1 MKIERNNYQ
10 IGIYLEKAL
19 NEENM
24 SIKQLSNFTGIDVRL
39 LSRYL
44 INVKCPSLTNIQ
56 KIANAL
62 DKDVEYFTSDH
73 YFKSKN
79 MKEALLSSIIQPHI
93 ARNTDD
99 SNRKAFKTSITLMK
113 QIFNSSTDE
122 GRKKLLDEF
131 IHFLSD
137 KAYDIAY
144 EDKNGVGE
152 WVQPFL

>member
-19 NEENM
+19 TDKNM
-24 SIKQLSNFTGIDVRL
+24 SVKQLSDHTGISARL

-44 INVKCPSLTNIQ
+44 INEKCPSLTNIQ

-62 DKDVEYFTSDH
+62 DKDIEYFTNDF
-73 YFKSKN
+73 YFENKN
-79 MKEALLSSIIQPHI
+79 MKEILKNSTILLHI
-93 ARNTDD
+93 ANNTDD
-99 SNRKAFKTSITLMK
+99 SNSKAFKASIKLMK
-113 QIFNSSTDE
+113 QIFNSSTAA

-131 IHFLSD
+131 IIFLSD

-144 EDKNGVGE
+144 EDKNGVVE
-152 WVQPFL
+152 WVHLF